1 MLLSKI
7 DNGQF
12 TDTKEVDLNVLLRQ
26 YLEDYKEVYS
36 YKNIEVSITEQAN
49 FHITMNESLA
59 IALLTNLLKNAFV
72 HNVDEGH
79 IRIIITKH
87 SITFRNSGEKQPLD
101 ETHIFERFY
110 QGHKRRIYWIR
121 TGNNRFHLPSATVEL
136 AILLRTRRTLFR
148 NLQQELEVK
157 QLIKHLPSRARQ
169 CAGWQN

>member
-59 IALLTNLLKNAFV
+59 IAFTNKPV
-72 HNVDEGH
+72 
-79 IRIIITKH
+79 K
-87 SITFRNSGEKQPLD
+87 
-101 ETHIFERFY
+101 ERVC
-110 QGHKRRIYWIR
+110 
-121 TGNNRFHLPSATVEL
+121 T
-136 AILLRTRRTLFR
+136 
-148 NLQQELEVK
+148 
-157 QLIKHLPSRARQ
+157 
-169 CAGWQN
+169 